1 MKEFNG
7 YWYIYI
13 HSKLRE
19 RSSNNLLDLNEA
31 KSFLFEWRVPK
42 NLRSVIIKE
51 LEQLELIEFIDR
63 STIKLK
69 PCKNSIEDLTKVYIN
84 VGIIS

>member
-13 HSKLRE
+13 HSKLKE
-19 RSSNNLLDLNEA
+19 RSNNNLLNLNEA
-31 KSFLFEWRVPK
+31 KSILFEWRVPK

-51 LEQLELIEFIDR
+51 LEQLELIEKIDKQ
-63 STIKLK
+63 TIKLK
-69 PCKNSIEDLTKVYIN
+69 PCKHSIEDLTKIYIH